1 MKDQILR
8 KTLQYLISDEGASEN
23 EREQAMRALR
33 ALDRK
38 GLVTIE
44 VDTALPESEIVDVAS
59 TLHCLVTT
67 ANNITMVT
75 GTKDT
80 TRAVKAIVGICGGFP
95 GQGVA
100 KAVAIRVSPHV
111 KVEKRAII
119 TDEYKI
125 KRVRTK
131 RPSVD
136 NIGLSETLADL
147 VLQKIRESDE

>member
-1 MKDQILR
+1 MKDQSLR
-8 KTLQYLISDEGASEN
+8 KTLQYLISDEGASDN
-23 EREQAMRALR
+23 EREQARRALR

-44 VDTALPESEIVDVAS
+44 IDTALSEGEIVDVANV
-59 TLHCLVTT
+59 LHCLVTK
-67 ANNITMVT
+67 ADNITMVT
-75 GTKDT
+75 GTEDT
-80 TRAVKAIVGICGGFP
+80 TRAVKAIVGMCGGFP

-100 KAVAIRVSPHV
+100 KAVALRVSPHV
-111 KVEKRAII
+111 KVEKRAIV

-136 NIGLSETLADL
+136 NSGISETLADL
-147 VLQKIRESDE
+147 VLQKIREPNE

>member
-1 MKDQILR
+1 MKDQTLR
-8 KTLQYLISDEGASEN
+8 KTLQSLISDESASEN

-44 VDTALPESEIVDVAS
+44 LDTALPESEIVDVAS

-67 ANNITMVT
+67 ANNLTMVT
-75 GTKDT
+75 GTEDT
-80 TRAVKAIVGICGGFP
+80 TRAVKAIVDICGGFP
-95 GQGVA
+95 GKGVA

-111 KVEKRAII
+111 KVEKRAIV
-119 TDEYKI
+119 TDEYRI

-131 RPSVD
+131 RQSVD
-136 NIGLSETLADL
+136 NSGISETLADL
-147 VLQKIRESDE
+147 VLQKIRESNE

>member
-1 MKDQILR
+1 MKDQTLR
-8 KTLQYLISDEGASEN
+8 EALRSLISDESASEN

-44 VDTALPESEIVDVAS
+44 LDTALPEGEIVDVAS

-67 ANNITMVT
+67 ANDVTMVT
-75 GTKDT
+75 GTEDT
-80 TRAVKAIVGICGGFP
+80 TRAVKAIVDICGGFP
-95 GQGVA
+95 GKGVA

-111 KVEKRAII
+111 KVEKRAIV

-136 NIGLSETLADL
+136 SSGISETLSDL
-147 VLQKIRESDE
+147 VLQKIRESNE

>member
-1 MKDQILR
+1 MKDQTLR
-8 KTLQYLISDEGASEN
+8 KTLQSLISDESASEN

-44 VDTALPESEIVDVAS
+44 IDTALPESEIVDVAS

-67 ANNITMVT
+67 ANSVTMIT
-75 GTKDT
+75 GTEDT
-80 TRAVKAIVGICGGFP
+80 TRAVKAIVDICGGFP
-95 GQGVA
+95 GKGVA

-111 KVEKRAII
+111 KVEKRAIV
-119 TDEYKI
+119 TDEYRI

-131 RPSVD
+131 RQSVD
-136 NIGLSETLADL
+136 NSGISETLADL
-147 VLQKIRESDE
+147 VLQRIRESNE